1 MPLPDI
7 VSNLSTA
14 QFRQYVLETLESIA
28 GTTGQVAG
36 LSNLSTAKFR
46 QYMLGLLVEIA
57 QNGGGGG
64 GAPSG
69 PAGGDLSATYPN
81 PTVSKLLGRTLA
93 IATPTNGQVLAWNA
107 TSSSWTPTSVS
118 GTGTVTSITAGTGLS
133 GGTITGSG
141 TIALTTTGVT
151 ALSYGSSTQVAAL
164 TIDAYGRISAASNQ
178 AITPAGIGA
187 QPALT
192 TAAPLALGL
201 GGTGSTTAASALSNL
216 GGITSAS
223 LAGLATTTQLS
234 AYQTALTS
242 ASPAAIAQGGTGATT
257 AVAALS
263 NLGGI
268 TSAALAGLASTS
280 QLSGFQNSA
289 QVQALASAQIA
300 AITPASLGAVAT
312 SDIIGITKGGTGST
326 SAAAALS
333 ALGGITSAALSGF
346 ATTAQVSGLTSAQ
359 VQALTSAQIAALG
372 TGLGAGQEWNA
383 TTTYKIGDVVTYGGA
398 ALAYVSLADNNI
410 NSLPYAGPPWQRVD
424 ANAISLQGYGIS
436 NSTPQ
441 NGQILKF
448 QSGYDIWAPGDVS
461 ITSAQLPSNTLEA
474 IGGAP
479 LAEPYFTGYGP
490 QGPTKSFGTNN
501 NYLAT
506 TAFVRQNS
514 SLFKFSPAG
523 QPQEISVGTKYIF
536 ATDLSFIPKQ
546 AVLLYADSS
555 NYMTGSIVSYNGSQL
570 EINVTNAVGSG
581 VYDITITVSPEV
593 TGGGGGGGLD
603 SAQVNALV
611 TEQIA
616 ALGTGLGA
624 GQVWNNTKTYS
635 AGDVVTVSGTS
646 NTYVSIQSNNTGN
659 SPNAGFPWILCST
672 SAIQL
677 HGRNILSTNPALGEA
692 LIWNGSAWAPAAT
705 AGAGTVTSVGI
716 DTTGTGLT
724 TGGTNPVTSSGTI
737 TIGGTLNVASG
748 GTGATD
754 AVSALS
760 NLGAA
765 PINSPAFTGT
775 PTAPTAAANTNTTQ
789 VATTAFVMSNSGD
802 RYLTTSTTSNTITNG
817 TKTFTVASGLSY
829 TATQDITIVYDAN
842 NHMHGSVTS
851 YSGTTLVVDIVQHSQ
866 TSPGPYTQWTINV
879 GGLTNTAGTLLSANN
894 LSDVASTSTS
904 LTNLGGVPTTRTIS
918 AGTGLSGGGD
928 LTANRTLS
936 LADTT
941 VNAGSY
947 GSSTQVAALTV
958 DAQGRLT
965 SASNITIPAGLTS
978 AQVQALAT
986 QQIASITYPVSSI
999 VNSTSAALTIT
1010 QDGTGDALRVNDVS
1024 GDTSPFVIDASGRVT
1039 IGSTSGSYPLS
1050 IVGAAGTF
1058 KFDVVTSSSSV
1069 DIGSTNA
1076 LSIGLHTNNTE
1087 KVRIDT
1093 SGNVGIGSQT
1103 FGAGASRVLAIASG
1117 SAPSTSPG
1125 SMFQMWSDGT
1135 NLLGR
1140 TPTGVV
1146 SVINPLQMSV
1156 SVFGA
1161 SATWTKPT
1169 NAKRVRVQIWGGGG
1183 GGGGGARTA
1192 SGTLGAGGGGG
1203 GSGSFVDV
1211 TFDANYLGATET
1223 VTIGSAGSGGASA
1236 ATDSTNGG
1244 AGSAGGTTTFGSWL
1258 TAYGGANGSGGT
1270 QGATVTGTGG
1280 AGGFN
1285 GNSGSAASTTGGA
1298 GVGGVPAN
1306 TTSTCGQANGSG
1318 ASGGGIATTPANV
1331 GGGVGSRFLPL
1342 NITGATAGSA
1352 GGGAGNAGST
1362 NITYAGVGIIG
1373 AGGGSGGGSNIAG
1386 AGGAGGV
1393 GGMGA
1398 GGGGGGACLN
1408 GAASGAGGA
1417 GGGGYAVITT
1427 YFN

>member
-1 MPLPDI
+1 
-7 VSNLSTA
+7 LSTSQA
-14 QFRQYVLETLESIA
+14 SSFA
-28 GTTGQVAG
+28 TTQQIIG
-36 LSNLSTAKFR
+36 
-46 QYMLGLLVEIA
+46 
-57 QNGGGGG
+57 
-64 GAPSG
+64 
-69 PAGGDLSATYPN
+69 
-81 PTVSKLLGRTLA
+81 
-93 IATPTNGQVLAWNA
+93 IAT
-107 TSSSWTPTSVS
+107 
-118 GTGTVTSITAGTGLS
+118 TA
-133 GGTITGSG
+133 
-141 TIALTTTGVT
+141 
-151 ALSYGSSTQVAAL
+151 
-164 TIDAYGRISAASNQ
+164 
-178 AITPAGIGA
+178 
-187 QPALT
+187 
-192 TAAPLALGL
+192 
-201 GGTGSTTAASALSNL
+201 
-216 GGITSAS
+216 
-223 LAGLATTTQLS
+223 QLS
-234 AYQTALTS
+234 A
-242 ASPAAIAQGGTGATT
+242 
-257 AVAALS
+257 
-263 NLGGI
+263 
-268 TSAALAGLASTS
+268 
-280 QLSGFQNSA
+280 FQNSA
-289 QVQALASAQIA
+289 QVQSLASAQIAAITPASIGALSTAAAAGFATTEQIAGIVVTSQLSGFATTSQISGFANTAQVSAIASAQIA

-346 ATTAQVSGLTSAQ
+346 ATTAQVSSLTSAQ
-359 VQALTSAQIAALG
+359 VEALTSAQIAALG
-372 TGLGAGQEWNA
+372 TGLGAGQKYVA
-383 TTTYKIGDVVTYGGA
+383 SKTYMIGDVVSLEGSSNV
-398 ALAYVSLADNNI
+398 YVSIVDNNV
-410 NSLPYAGPPWQRVD
+410 NFPLYDTNYWKLAD
-424 ANAISLQGYGIS
+424 ANALSLRGYGLSS
-436 NSTPQ
+436 NVPQ

-448 QSGYDIWAPGDVS
+448 QSGYDIWVPGEVS

-479 LAEPYFTGYGP
+479 ISDPVFTGYGP
-490 QGPTKSFGTNN
+490 KGPTRPAGSNDTF
-501 NYLAT
+501 LAT
-506 TAFVRQNS
+506 TAFVAQNS
-514 SLFKFSPAG
+514 SLFKFSPVG
-523 QPQEISVGTKYIF
+523 QSQEISVGTKYI
-536 ATDLSFIPKQ
+536 TGSGLSFIPKQ
-546 AVLLYADSS
+546 SVLLYANDS
-555 NYMTGSIVSYNGSQL
+555 NYMTGSIASYSGSL
-570 EINVTNAVGSG
+570 LVINVTNAVGSG
-581 VYDITITVSPEV
+581 SYDITITVSPEV
-593 TGGGGGGGLD
+593 AGGGGLD

-624 GQVWNNTKTYS
+624 GQIWNSLKTYS
-635 AGDVVTVSGTS
+635 AGDVVTTSGTS

-659 SPNAGFPWILCST
+659 PPASGYPWVLVAG
-672 SAIQL
+672 SAIQIQ
-677 HGRNILSTNPALGEA
+677 GRNVAMATPASGEA
-692 LIWNGSAWAPAAT
+692 LVWDGTAWTPTATSGS
-705 AGAGTVTSVGI
+705 GTVTSVGVS
-716 DTTGTGLT
+716 TTGTGLT
-724 TGGTNPVTSSGTI
+724 TSGTNPITSSGTI

-754 AVSALS
+754 AVSALANLGGITTVALS
-760 NLGAA
+760 GFTNSAQVQALASAQIATITPVSIGAFATSAIIAIGSGGTGSTDAVSALVALGAA
-765 PINSPAFTGT
+765 PLASPAFTGT
-775 PTAPTAAANTNTTQ
+775 PTTPTASAGTNSTQ
-789 VATTAFVMSNSGD
+789 IASTAFVLSNSGD

-829 TATQDITIVYDAN
+829 TPTQDITIVYDAA

-894 LSDVASTSTS
+894 LSDVASASTS
-904 LTNLGGVPTTRTIS
+904 LTNLGGVSTARTVS

-928 LTANRTLS
+928 LTADRTLS
-936 LADTT
+936 LADTAVT
-941 VNAGSY
+941 AGSY
-947 GSSTQVAALTV
+947 GSSTQIAALTV

-965 SASNITIPAGLTS
+965 AASNVNISAGLTS
-978 AQVQALAT
+978 ADVQALAT
-986 QQIASITYPVSSI
+986 QQIASITYPVSAI
-999 VNSTSAALTIT
+999 VDSTSNALTIT
-1010 QDGTGDALRVNDVS
+1010 QNGTGNALVVNDTS

-1093 SGNVGIGSQT
+1093 SGNVGIGSQS

-1140 TPTGVV
+1140 TPSGVV

-1156 SVFGA
+1156 NSFG
-1161 SATWTKPT
+1161 SSGTWTKPT
-1169 NAKRVRVQIWGGGG
+1169 NAKRVRVQLWGGGG

-1211 TFDANYLGATET
+1211 TFDASLLGTTET
-1223 VTIGSAGSGGASA
+1223 ITIGSAGVGGASA

-1244 AGSAGGTTTFGSWL
+1244 AGGAGGTTTFGSRL
-1258 TAYGGANGSGGT
+1258 TAFGGAAGGGGT
-1270 QGATVTGTGG
+1270 QGATVAGAGG

-1318 ASGGGIATTPANV
+1318 ASGGGIAITPANV
-1331 GGGVGSRFLPL
+1331 AGGVGSRFLPL
-1342 NITGATAGSA
+1342 NITGATAGTA
-1352 GGGAGNAGST
+1352 GGGTGGIGTTNVTNAG
-1362 NITYAGVGIIG
+1362 IGIIG
-1373 AGGGSGGGSNIAG
+1373 AGGGAGGGSNIAG
-1386 AGGAGGV
+1386 AGGAGGI